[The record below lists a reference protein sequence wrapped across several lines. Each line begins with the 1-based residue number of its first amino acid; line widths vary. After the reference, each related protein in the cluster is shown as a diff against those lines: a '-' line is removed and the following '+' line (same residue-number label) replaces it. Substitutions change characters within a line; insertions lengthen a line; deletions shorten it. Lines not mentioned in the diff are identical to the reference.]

1 MKNTWEIVKLT
12 VKNSI
17 PDHSYRM
24 WIKPLKFLKSEKNS
38 IKISC
43 PNDFSIK
50 RIRTNYICKFKK
62 EFSNLGY
69 NKIKIDFR
77 VDDKINSSR
86 KNREQKISYTA
97 APVNNKIPQA
107 RQMPLP
113 GLDIRFNGGRYL
125 KKGFTFKDFV
135 VGDNSN
141 FAYSAALSLAK
152 GKFSTDNM
160 LYLLSGT
167 GLGKSHLAQ
176 SVGHYILSA
185 NLSERVY
192 YVTAEDF
199 TNEMISSL
207 KNNTID
213 NFKAKYRKECDVLI
227 LEDIHFLSG
236 KMATQKE
243 LAITLDYL
251 LDADRKVIFSGCYI
265 PADIP
270 KLDGHLKSRLDL
282 GLITKIDV
290 PDFETRVRILKKKS
304 KTNGFNVPGDV
315 TDYLAQELCSNVR
328 QLESGLNGVVTK
340 SSILG
345 RNIDIRLAKSV
356 LANIAVNKK
365 RVTIN
370 SIKKFVCKEF
380 SVSEDEI
387 VSASRKKRIV
397 RPRQMAIY
405 LSRRYTDHPLQQ
417 ISKSFNKYHA
427 TAIHSINSVEKELN
441 KKGEFSEQMKYLI
454 KKIEAGKI

>member
-24 WIKPLKFLKSEKNS
+24 WIKPLKFLKSEKNC

-43 PNDFSIK
+43 PNAFSMK
-50 RIRTNYICKFKK
+50 RIKENYFLKFQK
-62 EFSNLGY
+62 EFSSLGHG
-69 NKIKIDFR
+69 KIKIEF
-77 VDDKINSSR
+77 KIDGQ
-86 KNREQKISYTA
+86 KNNNQKTSYA
-97 APVNNKIPQA
+97 AVPMKNMITKA
-107 RQMPLP
+107 KQMPLP
-113 GLDIRFNGGRYL
+113 GLDIRFNGGRFL
-125 KKGFTFKDFV
+125 KKGYTFKDFV
-135 VGDNSN
+135 VGENSN
-141 FAYSAALSLAK
+141 FAYSASLSLAK
-152 GKFSTDNM
+152 GKFTTDNM
-160 LYLLSGT
+160 LYLLSDT

-176 SVGHYILSA
+176 SVGHYIISA

-207 KNNTID
+207 KNNTIE
-213 NFKAKYRKECDVLI
+213 NFKAKYRRECDVLI
-227 LEDIHFLSG
+227 LEDVHFLSG

-251 LDADRKVIFSGCYI
+251 LDADKKIIFSGCYA

-270 KLDGHLKSRLDL
+270 KLDQHLKSRLDL
-282 GLITKIDV
+282 GIITEIDV
-290 PDFETRVRILKKKS
+290 PNFETRVRILKKKS
-304 KTNGFNVPGDV
+304 KTNGYNIPGDV
-315 TDYLAQELCSNVR
+315 TDYIAQELCDNVR

-345 RNIDIRLAKSV
+345 TNIDIQLAKSV
-356 LANIAVNKK
+356 LANLAMNKK
-365 RVTIN
+365 KVTVD
-370 SIKKFVCKEF
+370 SIKRFVCKEF

-397 RPRQMAIY
+397 KPRQMAIY
-405 LSRRYTDHPLQQ
+405 LSRKYTDHPLQQ

-427 TAIHSINSVEKELN
+427 TAIHSINTVEKELS
-441 KKGEFSEQMKYLI
+441 KKGVFSEQMRYLI

>member
-24 WIKPLKFLKSEKNS
+24 WIKPLKYLKSKKNS

-43 PNDFSIK
+43 PNAFSMK
-50 RIRTNYICKFKK
+50 RIKANYILRFEN
-62 EFSNLGY
+62 EFSNLGHD
-69 NKIKIDFR
+69 KIKIELLVNDQKKENQKPTYAAIP
-77 VDDKINSSR
+77 V
-86 KNREQKISYTA
+86 KNMITRTK
-97 APVNNKIPQA
+97 
-107 RQMPLP
+107 QMPLP
-113 GLDIRFNGGRYL
+113 GLDIRFNGGRFL

-135 VGDNSN
+135 VGENSN
-141 FAYSAALSLAK
+141 FAYSASLSLAK
-152 GKFSTDNM
+152 GKFTTDNM
-160 LYLLSGT
+160 LFLFAGT

-176 SVGHYILSA
+176 AVGHYIMSA
-185 NLSERVY
+185 NFSERVY

-199 TNEMISSL
+199 TNEMIFSL

-213 NFKAKYRKECDVLI
+213 AFKTKYRKECDVLI

-251 LDADRKVIFSGCYI
+251 LDADRKVIFSGCYL

-270 KLDGHLKSRLDL
+270 KLDDHLKSRLDL
-282 GLITKIDV
+282 GLITEIDI
-290 PDFETRVRILKKKS
+290 PNFETRVRILKKKS
-304 KTNGFNVPGDV
+304 KNNGFVIPGDV
-315 TDYLAQELCSNVR
+315 TDYLAQELCDNVR
-328 QLESGLNGVVTK
+328 QLESGLNGVITK

-345 RNIDIRLAKSV
+345 RNIDMALAKSV
-356 LANIAVNKK
+356 LANLAVNRKK
-365 RVTIN
+365 ISVD

-387 VSASRKKRIV
+387 ASASRKKRIV
-397 RPRQMAIY
+397 KPRQMAIY
-405 LSRRYTDHPLQQ
+405 LSRKYTDQPLQQ
-417 ISKSFNKYHA
+417 ISRSFNKYHA
-427 TAIHSINSVEKELN
+427 TAIHSINAVEKELN
-441 KKGEFSEQMKYLI
+441 KNGAFSEQMKYLV
-454 KKIEAGKI
+454 KRIETGKI